1 MRESTPRSSVLTR
14 IYRAIEWFGRTVFAR
29 SDRRARH
36 HGWQVLETGRL
47 NRSYRDPRFARFARC
62 GWCEGAGCDVCDGT
76 GRIVRGTVRTG
87 R

>member
-1 MRESTPRSSVLTR
+1 MRESTPRSSALTR
-14 IYRAIEWFGRTVFAR
+14 IHRAIEWFGRTVFVG
-29 SDRRARH
+29 SDRRAHR

-47 NRSYRDPRFARFARC
+47 NRSYRDPRFAQFVRC

-76 GRIVRGTVRTG
+76 GRVVRGSVRSG